1 MDMTMFYYIVAAIA
15 LAAMTGLARSRRL
28 VVSFA
33 SVFFVM
39 QAAFAVWSVTAGA
52 GVQSAQFFTFDATGT
67 LFMVLMA
74 IVSPF
79 AFVHSF
85 DYLRDNNLPEFR
97 LYNMLMVLLCTAVSA
112 VYFANNIAV
121 TWIFLEATTICAAGI
136 IYHRRSPETLEAT
149 WKYIFVCSTGIAM
162 AYLGVLTLSSAAH
175 EGSLSYE
182 SLREAVEHCNPL
194 YLKIAFL
201 LVLAGYSCKMEI
213 FPLYTIGVDANFA
226 APAPAASLISTV
238 LVNAG
243 FVAILRVYRLMAA
256 SVVFEWVQSVLV
268 LAGVVSLVI
277 GALFLRRTNNYKRFL
292 SYSTV
297 ENMGIAAIGLGI
309 GGIGVWAAVFHVVCH
324 SLIKSSLFLQIG
336 IVRHIY
342 NGYRINRI
350 GDYINI
356 NKVGAIGL
364 MVGMVVILAF
374 PPSPLFISELMILSE
389 TITAGD
395 WWLTALMMLL
405 MCIVIYSVCHR
416 VIKLCY
422 QPNQDELH
430 ISNINRRLSYS
441 ALVLMLGAI
450 VIGLWQPAPLKA
462 IIDTIVNM

>member
-1 MDMTMFYYIVAAIA
+1 MFYYIVAAIG
-15 LAAMTGLARSRRL
+15 LAAMTGLARSRRA
-28 VVSFA
+28 VVGFA

-39 QAAFAVWSVTAGA
+39 QAAFAVWSITAGA

-74 IVSPF
+74 VVSPF

-85 DYLRDNNLPEFR
+85 DYLRDNDLPEFR

-121 TWIFLEATTICAAGI
+121 TWIFLEATTLCAAGI
-136 IYHRRSPETLEAT
+136 IYHRRSAATLEAT

-162 AYLGVLTLSSAAH
+162 AYLGVLILSSAAH

-182 SLREAVEHCNPL
+182 SLREAVAHCNPL

-201 LVLAGYSCKMEI
+201 LIVAGYSCKMEI

-226 APAPAASLISTV
+226 APAPAASLLSTV

-243 FVAILRVYRLMAA
+243 FVAVLRVYRLMAESA
-256 SVVFEWVQSVLV
+256 VFDWVQNVLV
-268 LAGVVSLVI
+268 LTGIISLVI

-309 GGIGVWAAVFHVVCH
+309 GGVAAWAAVLHVVAH
-324 SLIKSSLFLQIG
+324 TFIKSSMFLQIG
-336 IVRHIY
+336 VVRSIY
-342 NGYRINRI
+342 DGYRINRL
-350 GDYINI
+350 GDYMQLNRI
-356 NKVGAIGL
+356 GAAGL
-364 MVGMVVILAF
+364 ILGAVALLAF
-374 PPSPLFISELMILSE
+374 PPSPLFVSELMILRQ
-389 TITAGD
+389 TMADGH
-395 WWLTALMMLL
+395 WWLVAVIFLL
-405 MCIVIYSVCHR
+405 LCIVIYSIFSR

-422 QPNQDELH
+422 HPNQSPTREAPH
-430 ISNINRRLSYS
+430 ATWLSWS
-441 ALVLMLGAI
+441 ALALLGMALI
-450 VIGLWQPAPLKA
+450 IGLTMPEWLKVW
-462 IIDTIVNM
+462 IYQIVNF

>member
-1 MDMTMFYYIVAAIA
+1 MDLTMLYYIVAAIA
-15 LAAMTGLARSRRL
+15 LAAATGLARSRRA
-28 VVSFA
+28 VVGSA

-39 QAAFAVWSVTAGA
+39 QAVFATWAATVGA

-121 TWIFLEATTICAAGI
+121 TWIFLEATTLCAAGI

-162 AYLGVLTLSSAAH
+162 AYLGVLILSSAAH

-182 SLREAVEHCNPL
+182 ALREAVEQCNPL

-213 FPLYTIGVDANFA
+213 FPLYTIGIDANFA

-243 FVAILRVYRLMAA
+243 FVAVLRIYRLMAA
-256 SVVFEWVQSVLV
+256 SAVFEWVQNVLIV
-268 LAGVVSLVI
+268 AGVVSLVI

-309 GGIGVWAAVFHVVCH
+309 GGVAAWAAVLHVAAH
-324 SLIKSSLFLQIG
+324 TLIKSSMFLQIG
-336 IVRHIY
+336 VVRSIY
-342 NGYRINRI
+342 DGYRINRL
-350 GDYINI
+350 GDYMKLNR
-356 NKVGAIGL
+356 VGATAL
-364 MVGMVVILAF
+364 MVGALALLAF
-374 PPSPLFISELMILSE
+374 PPSPLFVSELMILRQTMAAE
-389 TITAGD
+389 Q
-395 WWLTALMMLL
+395 WWLVAVIFLL
-405 MCIVIYSVCHR
+405 LCIVIYSIFSR

-422 QPNQDELH
+422 QPNQSPTREAPH
-430 ISNINRRLSYS
+430 ATWLSWS
-441 ALVLMLGAI
+441 AFSLLAVAF
-450 VIGLWQPAPLKA
+450 VVGLTMPQWLQMW
-462 IIDTIVNM
+462 IDRIVNF